1 MTLAAIIT
9 AAVALGVA
17 AVAVWLAVL
26 ARAEGITCRRE
37 LARHRAA
44 HAQAA
49 EQGRPPEER
58 RTSRHH
64 GPAEPVQG
72 TPTEQIPA
80 QRPDAPA
87 TSLIESPEPPRG
99 SRLPRPGRIQ

>member
-1 MTLAAIIT
+1 MTLAAIIV
-9 AAVALGVA
+9 AALALAVA

-26 ARAEGITCRRE
+26 ARSEAITCRRE
-37 LARHRAA
+37 LSRHRKA
-44 HAQAA
+44 HADAA
-49 EQGRPPEER
+49 EQGRAPEER

-72 TPTEQIPA
+72 PPTAQIAA
-80 QRPDAPA
+80 QPGPA
-87 TSLIESPEPPRG
+87 TNLIQTPEPPSG